1 MFRYLLSSRWFQGG
15 FAFFVLCVG
24 GSLLYSRHVHRTT
37 EAEFGKRP
45 QPVVSIENR
54 SPSTNTAP
62 VDFQTE
68 GVTNT
73 PEKNTDPPMSNATEA
88 LPNETETFDV
98 ADAFLPDDM
107 VSEEA
112 SAEEVP
118 VSPFGFGPYPEVPV
132 DYPYKDPF
140 ALSIGGCSTKELE
153 LIERVLI
160 KLWNQ
165 GNTNITGGF
174 FMSGKVYP
182 NYSETAYTRQTGN
195 GENGGFMYI
204 GSPDFPEPDLE
215 SIQLG
220 KIKGQ
225 ILDLDSSGIEPYSF
239 LGLDRSH

>member
-1 MFRYLLSSRWFQGG
+1 MFRDLLSSRLIQAG
-15 FAFFVLCVG
+15 FALFVLVVG
-24 GSLLYSRHVHRTT
+24 GSLLYSWHADRKLA
-37 EAEFGKRP
+37 AELGPIP
-45 QPVVSIENR
+45 QSVVSPPEN
-54 SPSTNTAP
+54 TVQTHTAP
-62 VDFQTE
+62 AVFQDE
-68 GVTNT
+68 GVTKT
-73 PEKNTDPPMSNATEA
+73 TEETAAAETIDETEA
-88 LPNETETFDV
+88 LPNETDDI
-98 ADAFLPDDM
+98 AAALLPDDI
-107 VSEEA
+107 VSEEEA
-112 SAEEVP
+112 PEEDVP
-118 VSPFGFGPYPEVPV
+118 VSPYGFGPYPEVPV

-215 SIQLG
+215 SIQSG

-225 ILDLDSSGIEPYSF
+225 LRDLDSSGIEPYSF

>member
-1 MFRYLLSSRWFQGG
+1 MFRDLLSSRLSQAG
-15 FAFFVLCVG
+15 FAFFVLVVG
-24 GSLLYSRHVHRTT
+24 GSLLYSWHVHRTT
-37 EAEFGKRP
+37 AAEFGTIP
-45 QPVVSIENR
+45 QTVE
-54 SPSTNTAP
+54 SPKNKTEANTAP

-68 GVTNT
+68 GVVNT
-73 PEKNTDPPMSNATEA
+73 PDETTETLMSEAETIDATE
-88 LPNETETFDV
+88 LLDI

-107 VSEEA
+107 VSEAEA
-112 SAEEVP
+112 SAEDVP
-118 VSPFGFGPYPEVPV
+118 VSPYGFGPYPEVPV

-182 NYSETAYTRQTGN
+182 HYSETAYTRQTGN
-195 GENGGFMYI
+195 SENGGFMYI

-215 SIQLG
+215 SIQSG

-225 ILDLDSSGIEPYSF
+225 LRDLDSSGIEPYSF